1 MNIALDWDGTFTR
14 APQFY
19 KAAIS
24 LALQCSHKVYIVTS
38 SHYDPESK
46 ANMREALGAF
56 GSIPIIFTEGIA
68 KAHFCKQQGIQIDNW
83 WDDNPSAIVG
93 AK

>member
-14 APQFY
+14 DPNFY
-19 KAAIS
+19 RESIA
-24 LALQCSHKVYIVTS
+24 LAKRYEHFVRIVTS
-38 SHYDPESK
+38 SHYDPEAK
-46 ANMREALGAF
+46 ANMKDALGVF
-56 GSIPIIFTEGIA
+56 GRIPIIFTEGIA
-68 KAHFCKQQGIQIDNW
+68 KAHFCKKQGIQIDNW

>member
-14 APQFY
+14 DPQFY
-19 KAAIS
+19 MQAIDM
-24 LALQCSHKVYIVTS
+24 ARYCGHNVYIVTS
-38 SHYDPESK
+38 SHYDAEAK
-46 ANMREALGAF
+46 ANMREALCGLM
-56 GSIPIIFTEGIA
+56 IPIVFTEGIA